1 MHTKK
6 HSPGVAACGSGTDW
20 SSCRR
25 SLDSLFP
32 RIQTDVARQPPIH
45 LSIHLS
51 SAAADHSIIQR
62 STSVYSS
69 QSRITVHLSRPVNVV
84 RARQSHRRQSHV
96 VGVDRMGGHKQWT
109 AWPEWPSPGVSTAG
123 KISHSLRGGRA
134 RGTLRRQRDAIW
146 GASCHRLAGQ
156 QTILRPTRYLRNSS
170 ALEWA
175 PNGFLAWP
183 TRNDSSLAV
192 AATAAADEDALIP
205 RTLWCQRYGDL
216 MRWAAS

>member
-146 GASCHRLAGQ
+146 GASCHRLGPQTQFYDQLAICETRPLWNELRIGSWLGQ
-156 QTILRPTRYLRNSS
+156 HATTRVWL
-170 ALEWA
+170 LQQQQ
-175 PNGFLAWP
+175 PLTK
-183 TRNDSSLAV
+183 TR
-192 AATAAADEDALIP
+192 
-205 RTLWCQRYGDL
+205 
-216 MRWAAS
+216 